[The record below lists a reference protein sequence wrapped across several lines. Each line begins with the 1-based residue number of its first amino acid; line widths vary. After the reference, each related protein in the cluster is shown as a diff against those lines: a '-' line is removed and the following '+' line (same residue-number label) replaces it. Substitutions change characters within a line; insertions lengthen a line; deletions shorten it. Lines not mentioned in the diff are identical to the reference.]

1 MAASSAVSARRGPW
15 LFYRICQ
22 FLLYCIFKVWNRIEL
37 HGSERLPGK
46 STGFILA
53 ANHSSYL
60 DPPVLGGRIRRR
72 LGFMAKERL
81 FKLPVLGRMIVWL
94 GALPIAGDSEF
105 KSMRTVIRAL
115 KDRRAVVIFPEGTRA
130 AGDEFLEP
138 QPGVA
143 FLAHAAGVPI
153 VPCYIEG
160 TAKAWP
166 RGQKAFRP
174 VKIRVFVGEPIPIET
189 GHIENKIEYYEKTA
203 RLVMDRI
210 RDLKAQ
216 SQHE

>member
-1 MAASSAVSARRGPW
+1 
-15 LFYRICQ
+15 
-22 FLLYCIFKVWNRIEL
+22 
-37 HGSERLPGK
+37 
-46 STGFILA
+46 
-53 ANHSSYL
+53 
-60 DPPVLGGRIRRR
+60 
-72 LGFMAKERL
+72 MAKERL
-81 FKLPVLGRMIVWL
+81 FKIPVLGRMIIWL

-115 KDRRAVVIFPEGTRA
+115 KDGRAVVIFPEGTRG
-130 AGDEFLEP
+130 AGEEFLEG

-174 VKIRVFVGEPIPIET
+174 VKIKVFVGEPIPVKS
-189 GHIENKIEYYEKTA
+189 GHVEDKVQYYVETA

-210 RDLKAQ
+210 RELKTQ

>member
-1 MAASSAVSARRGPW
+1 M
-15 LFYRICQ
+15 FYRICQ
-22 FLLYCIFKVWNRIEL
+22 FLLYCIFKVWNRFEL
-37 HGSERLPGK
+37 HGSKHLPGN

-53 ANHSSYL
+53 ANHVSYL

-81 FKLPVLGRMIVWL
+81 FKIPVLGRMIVWL

-105 KSMRTVIRAL
+105 KSMRTVVRAL
-115 KDRRAVVIFPEGTRA
+115 KENKAVVIFPEGTRS
-130 AGDEFLEP
+130 AGEDFLEA

-174 VKIRVFVGEPIPIET
+174 AKIKVYIGQPIPVKNEA
-189 GHIENKIEYYEKTA
+189 GEDKIVYYRKTA
-203 RLVMDRI
+203 DLVMDRI
-210 RDLKAQ
+210 RELKTQ
-216 SQHE
+216 SQNV

>member
-1 MAASSAVSARRGPW
+1 M
-15 LFYRICQ
+15 FYRLCQ
-22 FLLYCIFKVWNRIEL
+22 FLLYCIFKVWNRFEL
-37 HGSERLPGK
+37 HGSEHLPDD
-46 STGFILA
+46 SRGFILA
-53 ANHSSYL
+53 ANHVSYL

-72 LGFMAKERL
+72 LGFLAKERL
-81 FKLPVLGRMIVWL
+81 FKIPILGRMIVWL

-105 KSMRTVIRAL
+105 KSMRIVIRAL
-115 KDRRAVVIFPEGTRA
+115 KDGKAVVIFPEGTRG
-130 AGDEFLEP
+130 AGEDFLEG
-138 QPGVA
+138 QPGVV

-160 TAKAWP
+160 TGQAWP

-174 VKIRVFVGEPIPIET
+174 VKIKVFVGEPIPIES
-189 GHIENKIEYYEKTA
+189 GRIDDKMAYYEKTA

>member
-1 MAASSAVSARRGPW
+1 M
-15 LFYRICQ
+15 FYRICQ
-22 FLLYCIFKVWNRIEL
+22 FLLYCIFKVWNRFEL
-37 HGSERLPGK
+37 HGSENLPGP

-53 ANHSSYL
+53 ANHVSYL

-81 FKLPVLGRMIVWL
+81 FKIPVLGRMIVWL

-105 KSMRTVIRAL
+105 KSMRVVIRAL
-115 KDRRAVVIFPEGTRA
+115 KEGKAVVIFPEGTRG
-130 AGDEFLEP
+130 AGEEFLEG

-174 VKIRVFVGEPIPIET
+174 AKIKVYVGAPIPVTDGRIEDKVS
-189 GHIENKIEYYEKTA
+189 HYEKTA

-210 RDLKAQ
+210 RELKTQ
-216 SQHE
+216 SQNA

>member
-1 MAASSAVSARRGPW
+1 M
-15 LFYRICQ
+15 FYRICQ
-22 FLLYCIFKVWNRIEL
+22 FLLYCIFKVWNRFEI
-37 HGSERLPGK
+37 HGSERFP
-46 STGFILA
+46 SEPNGFILA
-53 ANHSSYL
+53 ANHVSYL
-60 DPPVLGGRIRRR
+60 DPPVLGGRVRRR

-81 FKLPVLGRMIVWL
+81 FKIPVLGRMIVWL

-115 KDRRAVVIFPEGTRA
+115 KDGRAVVIFPEGTRS
-130 AGDEFLEP
+130 AGEEFLKP

-166 RGQKAFRP
+166 RGRKAFLP
-174 VKIRVFVGEPIPIET
+174 VKIKVFVGDPIPVTNGEV
-189 GHIENKIEYYEKTA
+189 EDKLRYYESTA
-203 RLVMDRI
+203 QLVMDRI
-210 RDLKAQ
+210 RELKTQ
-216 SQHE
+216 SQM